1 VRHELWAEVD
11 RRDPGWR
18 VEPSDFFA
26 VEEELDFGDA
36 PLDREPDLPIPG
48 GQPEKEG

>member
-1 VRHELWAEVD
+1 VRHELRAEID

-18 VEPSDFFA
+18 VEPCDFFA